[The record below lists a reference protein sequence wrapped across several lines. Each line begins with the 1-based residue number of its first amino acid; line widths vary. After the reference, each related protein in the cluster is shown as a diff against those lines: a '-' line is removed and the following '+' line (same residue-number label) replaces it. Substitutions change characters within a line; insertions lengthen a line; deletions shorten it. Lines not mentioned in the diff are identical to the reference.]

1 MTATIPC
8 EFDINSSNAAC
19 GHAAPQ
25 RDIEAEADWP
35 SGYEGF
41 CTGVHLQ
48 QRALDT
54 RDIRLA
60 SCYYLPKLCLR
71 TPASWISIRLNFLGQ
86 AETDRTTPIQAA

>member
-1 MTATIPC
+1 MMTTIPC
-8 EFDINSSNAAC
+8 EFDINSSKTAC

-48 QRALDT
+48 QA
-54 RDIRLA
+54 RLIHA
-60 SCYYLPKLCLR
+60 TFGWRLVIICQSFVYAR
-71 TPASWISIRLNFLGQ
+71 QPAG
-86 AETDRTTPIQAA
+86 